1 MISYWV
7 DSTSK
12 TNFPKLDTNLSTDVC
27 IVGGGITGLATAYM
41 LRNSGLKVTLLEAS
55 EIGMGVTA
63 NTTAKITSEHDL
75 FYDYLI
81 KSFGFDTAKKYLDSN
96 EEAIRTVENIVKTEN
111 IDCGFE
117 RQNAYVYTCSKDF
130 IQKIKD
136 ETDAVKSL
144 GLDAKLVTKTSL
156 PFNIKAAICFPNQA
170 KFHPRK
176 YILGLLPALE
186 KMNIFEHSKVTNI
199 KAEDGHYKVY
209 SNNHIVDCKYLVLAS
224 HYPIKNFPGMYFL
237 KMYQDKSYVIAVDTK
252 KPLFDGMYISAEEPV
267 TSFRTADNLLLVGGS
282 GHKTGAN
289 NIDLDKSYL
298 NLENYIKSIYP
309 DAEVKYKWTTEDCV
323 SLDKLP
329 YIGKF
334 SKLFNNMYVAT
345 GYKKWGMTTSHV
357 AAKIITDDI
366 LGKENKYAS
375 IYSATRL
382 QPIKN
387 CKAFGEILNQT
398 VYSLAINK
406 MRKPKID
413 YTEIQNNCGGIVNY
427 KGKKI
432 GLYKDKSGRMYAVKP
447 FCTHLGCE
455 LSWNN
460 LEKTWDCPC
469 HGSRFDY
476 TGRII
481 TEPTTKNL
489 EIIDLDKL

>member
-7 DSTSK
+7 DSTKK
-12 TNFPKLDTNLSTDVC
+12 TNFPKLNSNLSTDVC
-27 IVGGGITGLATAYM
+27 IIGGGMTGLATAYM
-41 LRNSGLKVTLLEAS
+41 LKDSGLKVTLLEAS
-55 EIGMGVTA
+55 EVGMGVTA
-63 NTTAKITSEHDL
+63 NTTAKITSQHDL

-81 KSFGFDTAKKYLDSN
+81 KSFGLDTAKKYLDSN
-96 EEAIRTVENIVKTEN
+96 EEAIQTIENIIKAEN
-111 IDCGFE
+111 IDCNFE
-117 RQNAYVYTCSKDF
+117 HQDAYVYTCSKDY

-136 ETDAVKSL
+136 ETAAVKSL
-144 GLDAKLVTKTSL
+144 GLDAKLVTETSL

-176 YILGLLPALE
+176 YILGLLPAL
-186 KMNIFEHSKVTNI
+186 KKVDIFEHSKVTNI
-199 KAEDGHYKVY
+199 KAENGRYKTYANGHA
-209 SNNHIVDCKYLVLAS
+209 VDCKYLVLAC

-267 TSFRTADNLLLVGGS
+267 TSFRTVDNLLLVGGS

-289 NIDLDKSYL
+289 NIDLDKSYT

-309 DAEVKYKWTTEDCV
+309 DAEVKYRWTTEDCV
-323 SLDKLP
+323 PLDKIP

-357 AAKIITDDI
+357 AAKIISDDI

-382 QPIKN
+382 HPMKN
-387 CKAFGEILNQT
+387 SKAFGEILNQT

-406 MRKPKID
+406 MRKPKLD

-427 KGKKI
+427 HGRKI
-432 GLYKDKSGRMYAVKP
+432 GLYKDENGKMYAVKP
-447 FCTHLGCE
+447 YCSHLGCE

-476 TGRII
+476 TGTII

-489 EIIDLDKL
+489 EKFDLEE